1 MWARENPHW
10 SVTYDKNSPKIN
22 LWAAVLTKGIYG
34 LIFVPGNIDQEVYLL
49 YLADFVDEL
58 VRRGEFDGRVIF
70 QQVSNFCWT
79 KPLTIYPE
87 CSL

>member
-10 SVTYDKNSPKIN
+10 SVTYDKNSSKIN
-22 LWAAVLTKGIYG
+22 LGVAVLTKGIYG